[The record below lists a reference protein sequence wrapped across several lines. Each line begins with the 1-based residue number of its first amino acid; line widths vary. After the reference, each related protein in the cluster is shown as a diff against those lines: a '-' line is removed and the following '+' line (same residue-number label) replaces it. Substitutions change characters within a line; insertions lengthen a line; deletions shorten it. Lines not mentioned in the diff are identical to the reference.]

1 MKNLLKFASILFLFA
16 LVSCQDKENDWD
28 LMKSNKDGVIQSSS
42 FQYMTS
48 LGDNSPIQVN
58 SYFKLYR
65 RDGNLMVEL
74 SVENMIPKQTLG
86 VLMYNFIEKD
96 DDSQLI
102 SLQCSDGTLLFVC
115 KEDNKVEV
123 WIPLDIDGTW
133 ILYNECV
140 ITEKVFGNMIETML
154 GVDDEE

>member
-1 MKNLLKFASILFLFA
+1 MKNLLKSASILFLFT
-16 LVSCQDKENDWD
+16 LVSCQEKENDWD
-28 LMKSNKDGVIQSSS
+28 LMKSNKDGVIQCST

-48 LGDNSPIQVN
+48 LGDHSPLQVN

-96 DDSQLI
+96 DDSKLI
-102 SLQCSDGTLLFVC
+102 SLQCSDGTLLFLC
-115 KEDNKVEV
+115 KEDDKVEV

-154 GVDDEE
+154 GVDNEE